1 MEVYN
6 GPYLIIKYEQDNS
19 RLINTWKSSP
29 TSDIAYRQELIEHL
43 HVVEEIKPAQVLWI
57 LDNLTFKVDD
67 LTKIWV
73 DENISKP
80 IFRAGFIARRQDG
93 FDQVAFVVGQDVLA
107 YIETMG
113 IFNENST
120 SGFKP
125 KYFATEI
132 DAENWLSE
140 GSNIK
145 DSKSKDQE
153 LEITFK
159 GTDDC
164 GKAVF
169 EFKEQASNFEGTI
182 NLFKNIIKQNHF
194 IKNNIEKYASLT
206 IREKETLKFIIK
218 GHTNKQISQIMN
230 ISQNTSRTHRNRI
243 WQKLEINHF
252 RDCLKYECFF
262 K

>member
-1 MEVYN
+1 M
-6 GPYLIIKYEQDNS
+6 
-19 RLINTWKSSP
+19 
-29 TSDIAYRQELIEHL
+29 
-43 HVVEEIKPAQVLWI
+43 
-57 LDNLTFKVDD
+57 
-67 LTKIWV
+67 
-73 DENISKP
+73 
-80 IFRAGFIARRQDG
+80 
-93 FDQVAFVVGQDVLA
+93 
-107 YIETMG
+107 
-113 IFNENST
+113 
-120 SGFKP
+120 
-125 KYFATEI
+125 
-132 DAENWLSE
+132 SE

-159 GTDDC
+159 GTDDS